1 MTKLADVLER
11 SGTEGLSYAAC
22 RQELTDDDA
31 RWLAEH
37 GDDGVLYQLWY
48 RGIVLKNVDGK
59 VFRELVANSLPSI
72 RALAARSSG
81 LTIAM
86 MAELSRDVSPL
97 VRLDLAKNPETLA
110 SFLKVLSED
119 TDVRVAKAASAS
131 LAAQEAEAAETEKAI
146 AEEDAGGPPD
156 GTESP
161 DDASGETES
170 QESPGLLRR
179 FIAKLGR
186 K

>member
-1 MTKLADVLER
+1 ML
-11 SGTEGLSYAAC
+11 
-22 RQELTDDDA
+22 
-31 RWLAEH
+31 
-37 GDDGVLYQLWY
+37 
-48 RGIVLKNVDGK
+48 
-59 VFRELVANSLPSI
+59 RELVANSLPSI

-97 VRLDLAKNPETLA
+97 VRLDLAQNSETLA
-110 SFLKVLSED
+110 SFLKVLTED
-119 TDVRVAKAASAS
+119 MDVRVAKAASAS
-131 LAAQEAEAAETEKAI
+131 LAAQEAEAAEAAEKERA
-146 AEEDAGGPPD
+146 AAQEDAGGTPG

-161 DDASGETES
+161 DDASGEAES